1 MDALHWLDW
10 VIIGVVALSTL
21 ASLWRGFVKEALSL
35 AAWISAFM
43 AATAFSN
50 MVAVNLQNAISNDT
64 ARLVAAWIL
73 VFIAT
78 LVLVTLINGAVG
90 KLVRAAGLSGID
102 RLLGM
107 AFGFTRGLVVV
118 LAILYVLQAVVPV
131 QQQSFMQGSLLVP
144 QLNLVLAWIDTNIA
158 DLPAIKLPEQIG
170 IGQLNSTQS

>member
-10 VIIGVVALSTL
+10 VIIGVVALSML

-35 AAWISAFM
+35 AAWVLAFM
-43 AATAFSN
+43 AATAFSDA
-50 MVAVNLQNAISNDT
+50 VALNLQGVISNDT
-64 ARLVAAWIL
+64 ARLVAGWIL
-73 VFIAT
+73 VFIAA
-78 LVLVTLINGAVG
+78 LVLVTLVNGAIG

-118 LAILYVLQAVVPV
+118 LAILYVLQALVPV

-144 QLNLVLAWIDTNIA
+144 QLNSVLAWIDANIA
-158 DLPAIKLPEQIG
+158 DLPAIQLPEQIG
-170 IGQLNSTQS
+170 LGQLNSTQS